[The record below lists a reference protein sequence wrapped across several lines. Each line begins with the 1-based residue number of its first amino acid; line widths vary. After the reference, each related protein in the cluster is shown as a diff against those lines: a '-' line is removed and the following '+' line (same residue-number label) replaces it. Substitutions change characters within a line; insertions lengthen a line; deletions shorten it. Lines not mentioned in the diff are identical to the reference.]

1 MGLDEDWFRAI
12 NTGWA
17 NPALD
22 PIMVALSV
30 LGSSVVLLFVIP
42 LWLTGRKARS
52 FDLLVAL
59 FLALVLTTAI
69 KFAVGRPRPEDVLE
83 GVRIVDVPGL
93 FVETDPAFPSGHVA
107 RVAVLAA
114 VLVLVLPDWKFAL
127 PLAVFVLLEALSR
140 IYVGV
145 HWPTDTIAGAALGLG
160 IGLAIWRLGRVD
172 GYVRLRAAALRT
184 VGVSAAPEG
193 RP

>member
-17 NPALD
+17 NPVLD
-22 PIMVALSV
+22 PFMVALSV
-30 LGSSVVLLFVIP
+30 LGSFAVLLWVLP
-42 LWLTGRKARS
+42 LWFTGRKARS
-52 FDLLVAL
+52 FDLL
-59 FLALVLTTAI
+59 LALLLALALTTAI
-69 KFAVGRPRPEDVLE
+69 KYAVARPRPEDVFAD
-83 GVRIVDVPGL
+83 VRIVSVPGL

-107 RVAVLAA
+107 RIAVLAA
-114 VLVLVLPDWKFAL
+114 ILFLVLPDWKFAL
-127 PLAVFVLLEALSR
+127 PLALLVLLEALSR

-160 IGLAIWRLGRVD
+160 IGIAIWRLGRVD
-172 GYVRLRAAALRT
+172 GYVRLRTAALHT
-184 VGVSAAPEG
+184 VGVSAARAG